1 MKINKTL
8 IFTATYNEA
17 ENIAKLIAQ
26 IISLKLDV
34 DICII
39 DDNSPDKTYDKIR
52 IFKKK
57 FKNIKL
63 IIREKKLGL
72 DTAHKFAFNY
82 AKENNY
88 EKLITMDADLS
99 HDPRDIPIFIN
110 LLDKYPFVI
119 GSRYIKGGKNE
130 MTLFRYLLSY
140 FGNLFIKKIFGIQCS
155 EFTTSYRGFNLIKLN
170 NFDLSIIK
178 SKGYSF
184 FMETLYR
191 INESRHDI
199 KEIPIIFKNRIK
211 GKSKIPKIEIFRT
224 LKNVFLLFL
233 KK

>member
-1 MKINKTL
+1 MKFNKIL
-8 IFTATYNEA
+8 VFTATYNEV
-17 ENIAKLIAQ
+17 ENIAKYLKEIL
-26 IISLKLDV
+26 SLNIKLS
-34 DICII
+34 ILII
-39 DDNSPDKTYDKIR
+39 DDNSPDKTYEEIR
-52 IFKKK
+52 TFEKKYE
-57 FKNIKL
+57 NIKL
-63 IIREKKLGL
+63 IVREKKLGL

-99 HDPRDIPIFIN
+99 HDPKDIPTFID
-110 LLDKYPFVI
+110 LLDEYPFVI

-140 FGNLFIKKIFGIQCS
+140 FGNLFIKKIFGIKCS

-170 NFDLSIIK
+170 NFNLDIIN

-184 FMETLYR
+184 FMETIYR
-191 INESRHDI
+191 INQNRHII
-199 KEIPIIFKNRIK
+199 KETPIIFKNRIK
-211 GKSKIPKIEIFRT
+211 GKSKIPKIEIFRN
-224 LKNVFLLFL
+224 LKNVFLLHF

>member
-1 MKINKTL
+1 MKQNKIL
-8 IFTATYNEA
+8 VFTATYNEV
-17 ENIAKLIAQ
+17 ENIAKY
-26 IISLKLDV
+26 LKGILTLNVNLDV
-34 DICII
+34 LII
-39 DDNSPDKTYDKIR
+39 DDNSPDKTYEEVR
-52 IFKKK
+52 K
-57 FKNIKL
+57 FEKSYKNVKL
-63 IIREKKLGL
+63 IVREKKMGL
-72 DTAHKFAFNY
+72 DTAHKFAFKY
-82 AKENNY
+82 AKDNNF

-99 HDPRDIPIFIN
+99 HDPRDIPTFLN

-130 MTLFRYLLSY
+130 MGFSRYLLSY
-140 FGNLFIKKIFGIQCS
+140 FGNLFIKKILNIKSS
-155 EFTTSYRGFNLIKLN
+155 EYTNSYRGFNLVKLN
-170 NFDLSIIK
+170 DFDLNIIN

>member
-1 MKINKTL
+1 MKFNKIL
-8 IFTATYNEA
+8 VFTATYNEV
-17 ENIAKLIAQ
+17 ENIAKYLKEIL
-26 IISLKLDV
+26 SLNIKLS
-34 DICII
+34 ILII
-39 DDNSPDKTYDKIR
+39 DDNSPDKTYEEIR
-52 IFKKK
+52 TFEKKYE
-57 FKNIKL
+57 NIKL
-63 IIREKKLGL
+63 IVREKKLGL

-99 HDPRDIPIFIN
+99 HDPKDIPTFID
-110 LLDKYPFVI
+110 LLDEYPFVI

-140 FGNLFIKKIFGIQCS
+140 FGNLFIKKIFGIKCS

-170 NFDLSIIK
+170 NFNLDIIN

-184 FMETLYR
+184 FMETIYR
-191 INESRHDI
+191 INQNRHII
-199 KEIPIIFKNRIK
+199 KETPIIFKNRIK
-211 GKSKIPKIEIFRT
+211 GKFKIPKIEIFRT
-224 LKNVFLLFL
+224 LENVFLLHF

>member
-1 MKINKTL
+1 MNKTL

-17 ENIAKLIAQ
+17 GNIAKLIHQ
-26 IISLKLDV
+26 IISLKLEI

-39 DDNSPDKTYDKIR
+39 DDNSPDKTYEEIR
-52 IFKKK
+52 NFEKK
-57 FKNIKL
+57 FSNIKL

-99 HDPRDIPIFIN
+99 HDPKHIPIFIN
-110 LLDKYPFVI
+110 LLNKYPFVI

-130 MTLFRYLLSY
+130 MTLFRYLISY

-155 EFTTSYRGFNLIKLN
+155 EFTTSYRGFNLVKLN
-170 NFDLSIIK
+170 DFDLSIIK

-184 FMETLYR
+184 FMETVYR
-191 INESRHDI
+191 INQKRYSI
-199 KEIPIIFKNRIK
+199 KETPIIFKNRIK
-211 GKSKIPKIEIFRT
+211 GKSKIPKIEILRT
-224 LKNVFLLFL
+224 LKNVFLLHF